1 MDDNY
6 IDYNAAKIYAL
17 RKIVDA
23 PIWPGEPV
31 GFMTHTEDRIQSSVT
46 TALHA
51 GLATSLGVDAVTI
64 ASSDEAYSR
73 GSISVSSHID
83 TLRAVQETFRFL
95 GKAEIKPTHKA
106 REWSNELVS
115 QIEKVLENVLRKG
128 SFVTALYDGIL
139 GSKED
144 GAYPGRT
151 GKNTIFLK

>member
-1 MDDNY
+1 
-6 IDYNAAKIYAL
+6 
-17 RKIVDA
+17 
-23 PIWPGEPV
+23 
-31 GFMTHTEDRIQSSVT
+31 THTEDRIQSSMT

-51 GLATSLGVDAVTI
+51 TLATSLGVDAITI

-73 GSISVSSHID
+73 GSISVTSRID
-83 TLRAVQETFRFL
+83 TLRAVQEAFRFL

-106 REWSNELVS
+106 KEWSNELVS

-128 SFVTALYDGIL
+128 SFVASLYDGIL

-151 GKNTIFLK
+151 GRDTIFSK